1 MVEKRSLAA
10 YERVARAPEMQSYPH
25 SRKSFLVAATNAVVG
40 LALKPAF
47 GKSQDL
53 ASLTLKEASELLR
66 SKNASPVDL
75 TQACLKRIQTYNSV
89 LNAFITVTR
98 DQAIEAAR
106 AMEAEQRQGMWR
118 APLHGIPIAL
128 KDNIE
133 TAGSRHALE
142 QIRSFG
148 GRESVFTLP

>member
-1 MVEKRSLAA
+1 
-10 YERVARAPEMQSYPH
+10 MQSYPH
-25 SRKSFLVAATNAVVG
+25 SRRGFPVAATNAVIG

-53 ASLTLKEASELLR
+53 ASLTRKEASELLR

-75 TQACLKRIQTYNSV
+75 TQACLKRIQTYNSA
-89 LNAFITVTR
+89 LNSFITVTR

-106 AMEAEQRQGMWR
+106 AMEAEQWQGTWR
-118 APLHGIPIAL
+118 GPLHDIPIAL
-128 KDNIE
+128 KDNID

-142 QIRSFG
+142 QIWSFG
-148 GRESVFTLP
+148 GRGSVFTLP

>member
-1 MVEKRSLAA
+1 
-10 YERVARAPEMQSYPH
+10 MQSYPH
-25 SRKSFLVAATNAVVG
+25 SRRGFLVAATNAVVG

-53 ASLTLKEASELLR
+53 ASLTRKEASELLR

-75 TQACLKRIQTYNSV
+75 TQACLKRIQTYNSA
-89 LNAFITVTR
+89 LNSFITVTR

-106 AMEAEQRQGMWR
+106 AMEAEQWQGTWR
-118 APLHGIPIAL
+118 GPLLHGIPIAL
-128 KDNIE
+128 KDNID

-142 QIRSFG
+142 QIWSFG
-148 GRESVFTLP
+148 GRESVCGFRGMVINDSYRS

>member
-1 MVEKRSLAA
+1 
-10 YERVARAPEMQSYPH
+10 MQSYPH
-25 SRKSFLVAATNAVVG
+25 SRRGFLVAATNAVVG

-53 ASLTLKEASELLR
+53 ASLTRKEASELLR

-75 TQACLKRIQTYNSV
+75 TQACLKRIQTYNSA
-89 LNAFITVTR
+89 LNSFITVTR
-98 DQAIEAAR
+98 DQGIEAAG
-106 AMEAEQRQGMWR
+106 AMEAEQWQGTWR
-118 APLHGIPIAL
+118 GPLLHGIPIAL
-128 KDNIE
+128 KDNID

-142 QIRSFG
+142 QIWSFG

>member
-1 MVEKRSLAA
+1 
-10 YERVARAPEMQSYPH
+10 MQSYPH
-25 SRKSFLVAATNAVVG
+25 SRRGFLVAATNAVVG

-53 ASLTLKEASELLR
+53 ASLTRKEASELLR

-75 TQACLKRIQTYNSV
+75 TQACLKRIQTYNSA
-89 LNAFITVTR
+89 LNSFITVTR

-106 AMEAEQRQGMWR
+106 AMEAEQWQGTWR
-118 APLHGIPIAL
+118 GPLHGIPIAL
-128 KDNIE
+128 KDNID

-142 QIRSFG
+142 QIWSFG